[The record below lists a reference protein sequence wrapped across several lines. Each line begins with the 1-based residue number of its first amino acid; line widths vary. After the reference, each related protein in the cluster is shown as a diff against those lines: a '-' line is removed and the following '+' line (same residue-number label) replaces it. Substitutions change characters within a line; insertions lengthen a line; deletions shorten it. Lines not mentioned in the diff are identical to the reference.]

1 MTGRLS
7 ETSSVAYDEGSPLA
21 GLVVAALEVELVA
34 VDLVF
39 DVSLIA
45 ADVQLRPL
53 HGPVLNAVLCRDVAA
68 ASVGVGPI

>member
-1 MTGRLS
+1 MSGRLS
-7 ETSSVAYDEGSPLA
+7 KTSGVANDEGSPLA

-53 HGPVLNAVLCRDVAA
+53 HGPVLHAVLGRVAG
-68 ASVGVGPI
+68 VDVGPI